1 TIIVDPH
8 DGGQRTFRRIT
19 PQPFRNC
26 KAHYLHVLRFLMGFV
41 PARSEMRQG
50 GAPQP
55 PVGEHSR
62 YLVRCET

>member
-1 TIIVDPH
+1 MRPTGELTNPV
-8 DGGQRTFRRIT
+8 QATKAALRR
-19 PQPFRNC
+19 
-26 KAHYLHVLRFLMGFV
+26 LMRFV

-62 YLVRCET
+62 FLVQCET